1 MGKNPIKFEVS
12 ERKEIMNIRRE
23 IKQIEKCTT
32 REKNQWGQNP
42 VLGGKKEKFVNLL
55 NSSYVHGGKNERH
68 KF

>member
-1 MGKNPIKFEVS
+1 
-12 ERKEIMNIRRE
+12 MNIRRE